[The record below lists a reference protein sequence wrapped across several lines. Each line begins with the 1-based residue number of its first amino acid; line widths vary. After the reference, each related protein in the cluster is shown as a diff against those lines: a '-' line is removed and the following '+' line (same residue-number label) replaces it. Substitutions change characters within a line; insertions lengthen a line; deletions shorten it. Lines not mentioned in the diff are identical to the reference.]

1 MSAAYHMIDYIHEG
15 PKALGRTLE
24 SNETGIAAL
33 AATIRDRGIQ
43 RLIVSGVGSSHTS
56 AMMAYP
62 LMRYHV
68 PIKVD
73 VIPSTE
79 FAYYGDRLLNPKT
92 AVVVVSRS
100 GERGWVVEAMDDAK
114 RRGALGVAMTGVA
127 DSLLAQHAQ
136 VTLLTAEGPE
146 INFPKTKSVM
156 ACVGLLM
163 RLGLELADPK
173 DGEAVE
179 RRRALADAPGASDK
193 VVAATEDVVR
203 TLMPKLAQHSTVF
216 MGGTGSNHGAA
227 MEGAVKL
234 QETAYVTTLSDHTGN
249 VFHGALG
256 PLNKDWLI
264 LPLVHAADTKL
275 VLQLLRLVRKFGA
288 HSLAVAEPGVDLQGL
303 SDYTIDLPERTDS
316 LLAALSYLPV
326 LQLLTYYWTLARKLN
341 PDEPSIMREMLD
353 AMLPAGREEPE
364 LRKG

>member
-1 MSAAYHMIDYIHEG
+1 MPAAYHMIDYIHEG
-15 PKALGRTLE
+15 PQALGRTLE
-24 SNETGIAAL
+24 SNETAIASL
-33 AATIRDRGIQ
+33 VATMRDRGIQ
-43 RLIVSGVGSSHTS
+43 RLILSGVGSSHTA

-68 PIKVD
+68 PITVD

-79 FAYYGDRLLNPKT
+79 FAYYGDRLLNPQT

-100 GERGWVVEAMDDAK
+100 GERGWVVEAMDDAR

-146 INFPKTKSVM
+146 ITFPKTKSVL

-173 DGEAVE
+173 DGEAVQ
-179 RRRALADAPGASDK
+179 RRRTLAAAPAASDR
-193 VVAATEDVVR
+193 VVR
-203 TLMPKLAQHSTVF
+203 AAEDAVRILMSKLAKHSTVF
-216 MGGTGSNHGAA
+216 MGGTGSNYGAA
-227 MEGAVKL
+227 LEGAIKL
-234 QETAYVTTLSDHTGN
+234 QETAYVTTLADHTGN
-249 VFHGALG
+249 IFHGALG

-303 SDYTIDLPERTDS
+303 SDDTISLPERTDP

-326 LQLLTYYWTLARKLN
+326 VQLLTYYWTVERNLN
-341 PDEPSIMREMLD
+341 PDEPSIMRDMLD

>member
-1 MSAAYHMIDYIHEG
+1 MPAAYHMIDYIHEG

-43 RLIVSGVGSSHTS
+43 RLIVSGVGSSHTA

-100 GERGWVVEAMDDAK
+100 GERGWVVEAMDDAR

-146 INFPKTKSVM
+146 ITFPKTKSVM

-179 RRRALADAPGASDK
+179 RRHALAGAPAASDK
-193 VVAATEDVVR
+193 VVAAAEDVVR

-364 LRKG
+364 LRKS

>member
-1 MSAAYHMIDYIHEG
+1 
-15 PKALGRTLE
+15 
-24 SNETGIAAL
+24 
-33 AATIRDRGIQ
+33 
-43 RLIVSGVGSSHTS
+43 
-56 AMMAYP
+56 
-62 LMRYHV
+62 V

-79 FAYYGDRLLNPKT
+79 FAYYGDRLLNPQT
-92 AVVVVSRS
+92 VVVIVSRS

-146 INFPKTKSVM
+146 ITFPKTKSVL

-173 DGEAVE
+173 DGEAVQ
-179 RRRALADAPGASDK
+179 RRRTLAAAAAASDK
-193 VVAATEDVVR
+193 VVGAAEDAVR
-203 TLMPKLAQHSTVF
+203 TLMPKLAKHSTVF
-216 MGGTGSNHGAA
+216 MGGTGSNYGAA
-227 MEGAVKL
+227 LEGAVKL

-249 VFHGALG
+249 IFHGALG

-303 SDYTIDLPERTDS
+303 SDYTISLPERTDP

-326 LQLLTYYWTLARKLN
+326 LQLLTYYWTVERKLN
-341 PDEPSIMREMLD
+341 PDEPSIMRDMLD
-353 AMLPAGREEPE
+353 AMLPVGRQEPE